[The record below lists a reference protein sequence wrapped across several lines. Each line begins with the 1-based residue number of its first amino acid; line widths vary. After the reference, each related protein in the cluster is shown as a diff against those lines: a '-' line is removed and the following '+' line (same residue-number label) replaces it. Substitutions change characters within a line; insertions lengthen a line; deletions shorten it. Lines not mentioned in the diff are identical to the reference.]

1 MSMTLIAFIII
12 IILLIVI
19 IVYLLTINKNI
30 QNNKNKQSKANNM
43 GEFGLE
49 QMKLPRN
56 IEQMNPDSLLKATR
70 VIFDSYKS
78 LDYASKA
85 PNVLDKIEWH
95 TWQVSILLS
104 FLKGNNR
111 LIGVNTNEKI
121 FHENILDLNYSQIDQ
136 EIKRV
141 IKKYSQNVNIQQDR
155 DSLSKDVIWSVR
167 DVSIILYEIMYN
179 NN

>member
-1 MSMTLIAFIII
+1 MSITLIGFIII

-19 IVYLLTINKNI
+19 IVYLLSINKNI
-30 QNNKNKQSKANNM
+30 KENKQLKPNGMN
-43 GEFGLE
+43 EIELE
-49 QMKLPRN
+49 KIELPRN

-78 LDYASKA
+78 LDYVSKG

-104 FLKGNNR
+104 FLKGKNR

-121 FHENILDLNYSQIDQ
+121 FHENILDLNYSQIDH
-136 EIKRV
+136 EIKRI
-141 IKKYSQNVNIQQDR
+141 IKKYIDNVNIQQDR

-179 NN
+179 N

>member
-1 MSMTLIAFIII
+1 MNMTLFGFIII

-19 IVYLLTINKNI
+19 IIYLLSINKNI
-30 QNNKNKQSKANNM
+30 QNNKKKQSNTKNM
-43 GEFGLE
+43 AEFALDKI
-49 QMKLPRN
+49 QLPRN
-56 IEQMNPDSLLKATR
+56 IEQMDADSLLKATR
-70 VIFDSYKS
+70 VIFDSFKS

-104 FLKGNNR
+104 FLKEKNR
-111 LIGVNTNEKI
+111 LIGVNSNEKL

-136 EIKRV
+136 EIQRV
-141 IKKYSQNVNIQQDR
+141 IKKYSENVNIQKDR

-179 NN
+179 N

>member
-1 MSMTLIAFIII
+1 MNTTLIAFIII

-19 IVYLLTINKNI
+19 IIYLLSINRNI
-30 QNNKNKQSKANNM
+30 QNTKNRQSITKNM
-43 GEFGLE
+43 SEFALDNIE
-49 QMKLPRN
+49 LPRN
-56 IEQMNPDSLLKATR
+56 IERMDADSLLKATR
-70 VIFDSYKS
+70 VIVDSFKS
-78 LDYASKA
+78 LDYASKG

-111 LIGVNTNEKI
+111 LIGVSTNEKL
-121 FHENILDLNYSQIDQ
+121 FHENILDLDYSQMDQ
-136 EIKRV
+136 EIQRV

-179 NN
+179 N

>member
-1 MSMTLIAFIII
+1 MNMTLIGFIVI

-19 IVYLLTINKNI
+19 IIYLLSINKNVK
-30 QNNKNKQSKANNM
+30 NNKNKQSKANAL
-43 GEFGLE
+43 GEFGLD
-49 QMKLPRN
+49 KLRLPRN
-56 IEQMNPDSLLKATR
+56 IEQMDADSLLKATR
-70 VIFDSYKS
+70 VIFESYKS
-78 LDYASKA
+78 LDYVNKA

-111 LIGVNTNEKI
+111 LIGVNTNEKF

-141 IKKYSQNVNIQQDR
+141 IKKYSENVNIQQDR

-167 DVSIILYEIMYN
+167 DVSIILYEITYN
-179 NN
+179 N